1 MTARIEIAV
10 NRTTDEYGGTLT
22 SSSIGLVSF
31 PVDDPTKVSA
41 PNPLDYQ
48 TLLTLKAFCDSEI
61 AKAQE
66 YAAAIGVPP
75 ATTKGR

>member
-1 MTARIEIAV
+1 MAARIEIAV
-10 NRTTDEYGGTLT
+10 NRTSDEYGGTLVST
-22 SSSIGLVSF
+22 SIGLISF
-31 PVDDPTKVSA
+31 PVDDPTKVNA

-66 YAAAIGVPP
+66 YASAIGVAPV
-75 ATTKGR
+75 TSKRG